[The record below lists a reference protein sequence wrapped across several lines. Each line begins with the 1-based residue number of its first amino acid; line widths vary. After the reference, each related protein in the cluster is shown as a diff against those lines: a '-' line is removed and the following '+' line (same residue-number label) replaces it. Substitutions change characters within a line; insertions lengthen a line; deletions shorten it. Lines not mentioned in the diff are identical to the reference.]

1 MSAVWSTKVRFAA
14 ATIGAA
20 MSFAALSASA
30 AIAAEP
36 KAASPDRIV
45 PDKTLNLPNSDWSGL
60 AETGPD
66 KKVRQCVLTAK
77 RTRAGGEGN
86 IDTAL
91 SVIISRGSG
100 LVFAISDGKMPPERI
115 LDDQA
120 EAVADDHAFAAVA
133 FTVGSNTLAFHPGDA
148 AAALAALEKITTL
161 RLHSDGAGV
170 DTGPIAID
178 LPPDVLGW
186 LKQCDKQFDIA
197 IDRPTDPKAG
207 PLPVPR
213 PRSPEIASA
222 DPTPAGPPGIED
234 KQKISGWDASELRGF
249 DGKIAVCFIRQ
260 HYAIKGSAHVIG
272 TYLMVSRAKG
282 LTMMVKDSVLK
293 LSEGQDIPAT
303 LKIENK
309 PFTGFAAHV
318 LGGDEIGIFP
328 QHGLA
333 LADALGDG
341 VAVAFDAQK
350 IEKLEFPVPSG
361 IVPWLR
367 ACARRS
373 GFAFE
378 TDEAKP

>member
-1 MSAVWSTKVRFAA
+1 V
-14 ATIGAA
+14 IGAA
-20 MSFAALSASA
+20 FCVAAICFAAFGLDA

-36 KAASPDRIV
+36 KAAAPDKIV
-45 PDKTLNLPNSDWSGL
+45 PDKTLNFANSDWSGL
-60 AETGPD
+60 PETGPD
-66 KKVRQCVLTAK
+66 KKVRQCVVTAK
-77 RTRAGGEGN
+77 RVRTGGGGN

-120 EAVADDHAFAAVA
+120 EAVADDHAFPAVA
-133 FTVGSNTLAFHPGDA
+133 FTVGSSTLAFHPGDA
-148 AAALAALEKITTL
+148 AGALAALEKITTL
-161 RLHSDGAGV
+161 RLRSDGAGV
-170 DTGPIAID
+170 DTGPIAIN

-213 PRSPEIASA
+213 PRSPEIASV

-282 LTMMVKDSVLK
+282 LTLMVKDSILK

-309 PFTGFAAHV
+309 PFAGFAAHV

-350 IEKLEFPVPSG
+350 IEKLEFPIPSG

-373 GFAFE
+373 GIAFE

>member
-1 MSAVWSTKVRFAA
+1 MNSPAAV
-14 ATIGAA
+14 G
-20 MSFAALSASA
+20 
-30 AIAAEP
+30 AEP
-36 KAASPDRIV
+36 KAASPDKIV
-45 PDKTLNLPNSDWSGL
+45 PDKTLNFPNSDWSAL
-60 AETGPD
+60 PETGPD
-66 KKVRQCVLTAK
+66 KKVRQCVVTAK
-77 RTRAGGEGN
+77 RARAGGGGKV
-86 IDTAL
+86 DTAL
-91 SVIISRGSG
+91 SVIISRGAG
-100 LVFAISDGKMPPERI
+100 LVFAIGDDKMPTERI

-120 EAVADDHAFAAVA
+120 EAVADDHVFPAVA
-133 FTVGSNTLAFHPGDA
+133 FTVGSSTLAFHPGDA

-161 RLHSDGAGV
+161 RLRSDGAGF
-170 DTGPIAID
+170 DSGPIAID
-178 LPPDVLGW
+178 LPADVLGW

-213 PRSPEIASA
+213 PRSPEVASA
-222 DPTPAGPPGIED
+222 EPTPAGPPGIED

-282 LTMMVKDSVLK
+282 LTMMVKDSILK
-293 LSEGQDIPAT
+293 LTEGQDVPAM

-309 PFTGFAAHV
+309 PFTGFSAHV

-341 VAVAFDAQK
+341 VDVAFDAQK
-350 IEKLEFPVPSG
+350 VEKLEFPVPSG

-373 GFAFE
+373 GIALE
-378 TDEAKP
+378 TGETKP

>member
-1 MSAVWSTKVRFAA
+1 MATVGAAVCVTAACFAA
-14 ATIGAA
+14 VT
-20 MSFAALSASA
+20 FAA

-36 KAASPDRIV
+36 KATAPEKIA
-45 PDKTLNLPNSDWSGL
+45 PDKTLNFPNSDWSGL

-77 RTRAGGEGN
+77 RARAGGGGN
-86 IDTAL
+86 VDTAL
-91 SVIISRGSG
+91 SLIISRGSG

-120 EAVADDHAFAAVA
+120 EAVADDHAFPAVA
-133 FTVGSNTLAFHPGDA
+133 FTVGSTTLAFHPGNA

-161 RLHSDGAGV
+161 RLRSDGAGV

-178 LPPDVLGW
+178 LPGDVLGW

-213 PRSPEIASA
+213 PRSPEIAST

-234 KQKISGWDASELRGF
+234 KQKVSGWDASELRGF

-282 LTMMVKDSVLK
+282 LTMMVKDSILK
-293 LSEGQDIPAT
+293 LPEGQDVPAT

-309 PFTGFAAHV
+309 PFTGFAARA
-318 LGGDEIGIFP
+318 LGSDEIGIFP

-373 GFAFE
+373 GIAFE